1 MELRGAV
8 VVVTGASA
16 GIGRAT
22 AWTFAGRGARVAL
35 AARRRHRLEE
45 LAGLIRARGGEALA
59 VSCDVT
65 EWGQVDRLAAEVGDA
80 FGGCD
85 VLVNNAGVPGG
96 GAFAEAALADLE
108 HVVQVN
114 LLGVIRCTRAFLPLL
129 VDRGAS
135 HVVNVASLAGRHAVP
150 GAAVYSAT
158 KHGVV
163 GLSNALAHELAPSGV
178 LVTAVDPGLVRT
190 EGFPQTGAPGWSVMP
205 PERVARTIVRVVER
219 GLGPAVAVPR
229 IAGAADLARV
239 LLPGPYR
246 WGVRRFTDRF
256 RGRREGEA

>member
-1 MELRGAV
+1 M
-8 VVVTGASA
+8 VVTGASA

-22 AWTFAGRGARVAL
+22 AWAFAGRGARVAL
-35 AARRRHRLEE
+35 AARRLDRLEE
-45 LAGLIRARGGEALA
+45 LAGLIRSRGGEALA
-59 VSCDVT
+59 VRCDVT
-65 EWGQVDRLAAEVGDA
+65 EGDEVDRLAAEVEGA

-96 GAFAEAALADLE
+96 GAFSDPPLEDLE

-129 VDRGAS
+129 RGRGSS
-135 HVVNVASLAGRHAVP
+135 HIVNVASLAGRHAIP

-158 KHGVV
+158 KHAVV
-163 GLSNALAHELAPSGV
+163 GLSNALAHELAPNGV
-178 LVTAVDPGLVRT
+178 LVTSVDPGPVRT
-190 EGFPQTGAPGWSVMP
+190 EGFPQAGAPGWSVMP
-205 PERVARTIVRVVER
+205 PERVARTIARVVEG
-219 GLGPAVAVPR
+219 GLGPEVAVPR
-229 IAGAADLARV
+229 LAGAADLARV

-256 RGRREGEA
+256 RGQRGHDA